1 MEPKLIRKDIKY
13 QKKTL
18 AIVSVL
24 VISLFI
30 GGSFALLSSSDETEE
45 VVTFKTGNFNLEV
58 TTTGTL
64 SLDGEVPKSYD
75 DGFKNSDITL
85 TLTNTGS
92 LEVGKYEVKLDGDTG
107 TTLDAN
113 YIRYSVSD
121 DEGKTYLASKLL
133 SETNNII
140 YTGYV

>member
-24 VISLFI
+24 VINLFI